1 MMDAFGKLADPGFAR
16 DTALLVSGYSIAAG
30 LGVAAESMTDY
41 DAPTEVYGLATVVGA
56 EYAPGVSG
64 RQKRHVQL
72 GAGAH
77 TALALGERFGVRD
90 AVEGAM

>member
-16 DTALLVSGYSIAAG
+16 DTALLVSGYSIAAA

-41 DAPTEVYGLATVVGA
+41 DAPTEVYGLVTVVGA

>member
-41 DAPTEVYGLATVVGA
+41 DDP
-56 EYAPGVSG
+56 
-64 RQKRHVQL
+64 
-72 GAGAH
+72 
-77 TALALGERFGVRD
+77 ERFPTLTGPSGVKS
-90 AVEGAM
+90 ASSGA